1 MPTTALVLID
11 LQNDY
16 FPGGAMELVNPNAA
30 VDQAALLLQRFRQ
43 LSLPVFHVQHI
54 AEELDAT
61 FFLPRTAGAE
71 IHESVRPLAGEPV
84 VVKHFP
90 NSFRETALLEGLR
103 ATGVSSVVF
112 AGMMTHMCVDTTV
125 RAASDLGFQ
134 CSLAQDACATM
145 HLQFSG
151 QTVGAKDVQLSYL
164 AALNDGFA
172 RVRTATE
179 LCSELR

>member
-16 FPGGAMELVNPNAA
+16 FFGGAMELFNPDSAA
-30 VDQAALLLQRFRQ
+30 TQAALLLRRFRQ

-54 AEELDAT
+54 AEMADAT
-61 FFLPRTAGAE
+61 FFLPLTPGVE
-71 IHESVRPLAGEPV
+71 IHESVRPLVGERV
-84 VVKHFP
+84 VEKHFP
-90 NSFRETALLEGLR
+90 NSFRETDLLEGLR
-103 ATGVSSVVF
+103 ATGATNLLF

-145 HLQFSG
+145 QLQFSG
-151 QTVGAKDVQLSYL
+151 QTVSASDVQLSYL
-164 AALNDGFA
+164 AALNYGFA
-172 RVRTATE
+172 RVRTAEE
-179 LCSELR
+179 LCAELG